1 MSQFG
6 VSIRI
11 KDLFFD
17 RAKVIAATR
26 SADRRNLSR
35 AGAFIR
41 QTARNSIK
49 SRPLGYRSAPGSPP
63 FDHVSYIRSQR
74 NRERKRQGLAPTA
87 RPKALDK
94 RGIRAILFGYEPQ
107 NNGVVIGPVRFGNRS
122 GSSTVPQLLEF
133 GGRTT
138 RGGGAN
144 TRNVRI
150 RPRPFMRPALE
161 RELPQLPKRWRNSVR
176 G

>member
-6 VSIRI
+6 VSIKI
-11 KDLFFD
+11 KHLFFD
-17 RAKVIAATR
+17 RDKVIRATR

-49 SRPLGYRSAPGSPP
+49 SRRHGTTSAPGTPP
-63 FDHVSYIRSQR
+63 FDHVGYARSQR
-74 NRERKRQGLAPTA
+74 NRERKRQGL
-87 RPKALDK
+87 RPMPKPSGHQ
-94 RGIRAILFGYEPQ
+94 RGIRFILFGYEPQ
-107 NNGVVIGPVRFGNRS
+107 NNGVVIGPVLFGGTR

-138 RGGGAN
+138 RGLN
-144 TRNVRI
+144 NRTVRI

-161 RELPQLPKRWRNSVR
+161 RELPQLPRRWQSSVR
-176 G
+176 E

>member
-17 RAKVIAATR
+17 RAKVIRATR
-26 SADRRNLSR
+26 SADRKNLSR

-49 SRPLGYRSAPGSPP
+49 SRKHGTTSSPGSPP
-63 FDHVSYIRSQR
+63 YDHVGYARAQK
-74 NRERKRQGLAPTA
+74 NRERKRQGLAPLA
-87 RPKALDK
+87 KPKALDQ
-94 RGIRAILFGYEPQ
+94 RGIRVILFGYEPQ
-107 NNGVVIGPVRFGNRS
+107 SNGVVIGPVRFGGKS

-133 GGRTT
+133 GGKTT
-138 RGGGAN
+138 RGAN
-144 TRNVRI
+144 NRAIRI

-161 RELPQLPKRWRNSVR
+161 RELPQLPRRWQGSVR
-176 G
+176 A